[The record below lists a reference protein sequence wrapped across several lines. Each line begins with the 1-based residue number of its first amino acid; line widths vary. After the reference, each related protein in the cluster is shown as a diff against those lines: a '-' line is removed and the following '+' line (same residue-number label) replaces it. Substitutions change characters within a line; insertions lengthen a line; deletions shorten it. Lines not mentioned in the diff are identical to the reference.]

1 MLLCV
6 VAAPDL
12 ASIAASHKHSSC
24 RYFRIVKEINE
35 QEPYLQSL
43 TDAQLKAKTTEFKL
57 RLRAGA
63 TLDDLLVEAF
73 ALVREVS
80 SRVLRLRHFDA
91 QMVSIVVDRIYHAV
105 MSFLAHHCWNMQ
117 YTSMW
122 YCWLTIF
129 CIESQMV
136 LPFCQ
141 FLLTTFCRHQNL
153 PLLGQQCWVSISCS
167 HHQCLHSVP

>member
-1 MLLCV
+1 VHVLLCI

-12 ASIAASHKHSSC
+12 ASTAASHKHSSR
-24 RYFRIVKEINE
+24 RYFRIVKEINA

-43 TDAQLKAKTTEFKL
+43 TDAQLKAKTAEFKL

-91 QMVSIVVDRIYHAV
+91 QMVRIVVDQVCHAHL
-105 MSFLAHHCWNMQ
+105 SFLAHHYCSMQ
-117 YTSMW
+117 
-122 YCWLTIF
+122 
-129 CIESQMV
+129 
-136 LPFCQ
+136 
-141 FLLTTFCRHQNL
+141 
-153 PLLGQQCWVSISCS
+153 
-167 HHQCLHSVP
+167 

>member
-1 MLLCV
+1 MLLCF

-12 ASIAASHKHSSC
+12 SHTAASHKHSSC

-43 TDAQLKAKTTEFKL
+43 TDAQLKAKTAEFKL

-63 TLDDLLVEAF
+63 TLDVLLVEAF

-91 QMVSIVVDRIYHAV
+91 QMVSIAIDSVCHAPFGFPCTHFLWYAVSQHVVL
-105 MSFLAHHCWNMQ
+105 LADHGIDSQKLHH
-117 YTSMW
+117 
-122 YCWLTIF
+122 
-129 CIESQMV
+129 
-136 LPFCQ
+136 
-141 FLLTTFCRHQNL
+141 LLFHTAFCRHQHL
-153 PLLGQQCWVSISCS
+153 SLLGQHFLLPSS
-167 HHQCLHSVP
+167 LLA

>member
-1 MLLCV
+1 MLLCF

-12 ASIAASHKHSSC
+12 SHTAASHKHSSC

-43 TDAQLKAKTTEFKL
+43 TDAQLKAKTAEFKL

-91 QMVSIVVDRIYHAV
+91 QMVSIAIDSVCHAPFGFPCTHFLWYAVSQHVVLLADQPWHRQSEIASPSVPY
-105 MSFLAHHCWNMQ
+105 SFLSAPASI
-117 YTSMW
+117 TVGSAF
-122 YCWLTIF
+122 LAPIIIA
-129 CIESQMV
+129 CIA
-136 LPFCQ
+136 
-141 FLLTTFCRHQNL
+141 
-153 PLLGQQCWVSISCS
+153 
-167 HHQCLHSVP
+167 

>member
-1 MLLCV
+1 VLLCI

-12 ASIAASHKHSSC
+12 ASTGASHKHSSC
-24 RYFRIVKEINE
+24 RYFRIVKEINA

-43 TDAQLKAKTTEFKL
+43 SDAQLKAKTAEFKL

-91 QMVSIVVDRIYHAV
+91 QMVSIAVYQVCHAHL
-105 MSFLAHHCWNMQ
+105 SFLAHHGCSMQ
-117 YTSMW
+117 YASM
-122 YCWLTIF
+122 
-129 CIESQMV
+129 
-136 LPFCQ
+136 
-141 FLLTTFCRHQNL
+141 
-153 PLLGQQCWVSISCS
+153 
-167 HHQCLHSVP
+167 

>member
-1 MLLCV
+1 MLLCI

-12 ASIAASHKHSSC
+12 ASTGASHKHSSC
-24 RYFRIVKEINE
+24 RYFRIVKEINA

-43 TDAQLKAKTTEFKL
+43 SDAQLKAKTAEFKL

-91 QMVSIVVDRIYHAV
+91 QMVSIAVYQVCHAHL
-105 MSFLAHHCWNMQ
+105 SFLAHHGCSMQ
-117 YTSMW
+117 YASM
-122 YCWLTIF
+122 
-129 CIESQMV
+129 
-136 LPFCQ
+136 
-141 FLLTTFCRHQNL
+141 
-153 PLLGQQCWVSISCS
+153 
-167 HHQCLHSVP
+167 